1 MKKCNAL
8 AVAASCVGFLL
19 GGCAGKVPDDAWP
32 GYRTDGK
39 GQLLK
44 TADGHCWRTA
54 DWTEDKAVPA
64 CDVAITGEPVAAVN
78 SAPTT
83 KEDASPEVVVP
94 KPLRVTFAFD
104 SAVLTDASRIA
115 LKAWYQDVV
124 SLEGPVVA
132 VNGYSDPLG
141 GAAYNQHLAD
151 QRAQAVATWWKEQ
164 GSSIATLQVE
174 GHGEDTAVSGSR
186 CQSVSAGELKACYR
200 QDRRVELQVQ

>member
-1 MKKCNAL
+1 MKKCKAL

>member
-8 AVAASCVGFLL
+8 AVAASCGFLFL
-19 GGCAGKVPDDAWP
+19 GGCAGKAPDDAWP

-64 CDVAITGEPVAAVN
+64 CDVAITGEPVAVVKSEASTRDV
-78 SAPTT
+78 AP
-83 KEDASPEVVVP
+83 DIVAPE
-94 KPLRVTFAFD
+94 PLRVTFAFD
-104 SAVLTDASRIA
+104 SAVLTGASRIA
-115 LKAWYQDVV
+115 LKAWYQDVA
-124 SLEGPVVA
+124 SLEGPVVT
-132 VNGYSDPLG
+132 VKGYSDPLG
-141 GAAYNQHLAD
+141 RAAYNQNLAD
-151 QRAQAVATWWKEQ
+151 QRAQAVATWWQEQ
-164 GSSIATLQVE
+164 GGSIATLQVE

-186 CQSVSAGELKACYR
+186 CQSVSADELKACYW

>member
-8 AVAASCVGFLL
+8 AVAASCGFLFL

-54 DWTEDKAVPA
+54 DWSEDKAVPE
-64 CDVAITGEPVAAVN
+64 CDVAITGEPVAEQEEKP
-78 SAPTT
+78 STT
-83 KEDASPEVVVP
+83 EVASPEIVVP

-115 LKAWYQDVV
+115 LKAWYQNVAN
-124 SLEGPVVA
+124 LEEPVVE

-141 GAAYNQHLAD
+141 RAVYNQSLAD
-151 QRAQAVATWWKEQ
+151 LRAQAVATWWKNQ
-164 GSSIATLQVE
+164 GDSIATLQVK